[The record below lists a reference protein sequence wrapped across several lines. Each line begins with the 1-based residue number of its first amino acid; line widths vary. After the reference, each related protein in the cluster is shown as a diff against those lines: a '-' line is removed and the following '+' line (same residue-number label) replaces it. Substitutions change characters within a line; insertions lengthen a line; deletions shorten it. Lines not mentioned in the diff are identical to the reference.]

1 MTGEIKNYVL
11 TYEARR
17 EYEQGNERKPSSL
30 TKQLVGR
37 GSSLQQTYL
46 S

>member
-11 TYEARR
+11 TCEARR
-17 EYEQGNERKPSSL
+17 EYEQGKEKKPSSV